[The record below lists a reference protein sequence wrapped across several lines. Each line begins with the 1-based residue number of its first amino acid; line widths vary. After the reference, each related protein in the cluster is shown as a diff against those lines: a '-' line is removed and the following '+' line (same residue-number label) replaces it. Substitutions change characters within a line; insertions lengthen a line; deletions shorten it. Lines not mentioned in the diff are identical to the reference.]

1 MSDANHP
8 LQAERQ
14 AVLAVLSRLLEPIA
28 QLCVAKA
35 VTIQGVEELIR
46 HAFVQAARDACQDAK
61 GDRLTSRIST
71 MTGLTRREVG
81 RISAAPGWDLPATR
95 SPATDL
101 LTRWASL
108 PGYTDAQGRPVALPR
123 VGGEPSFEAL
133 AASVT
138 KDVHPRSLMAEMVR
152 LGLVEHDAAADSLT
166 LLASAFVPRADW
178 PRMVGFL
185 ASNVGDHLRAG
196 VTNVL
201 GTGSEHFEQAL
212 LADELSP
219 QSVEKAR
226 QLIAEQWRSLLTTL
240 GPQLQALIDDDTQ
253 ARRAQSEALRVGLY
267 SWSAAMPAASDAPG
281 APDSPDT
288 TSEVTP

>member
-1 MSDANHP
+1 MTNNDHP

-14 AVLAVLSRLLEPIA
+14 AVLAVLERLLQPIA

-35 VTIQGVEELIR
+35 VTIHGVEELIR
-46 HAFVQAARDACQDAK
+46 HAFVQAARNACDDAK

-71 MTGLTRREVG
+71 MTGLTRREVS
-81 RISAAPGWDLPATR
+81 RISAAPALDLPATR
-95 SPATDL
+95 SPATDV

-108 PGYTDAQGRPVALPR
+108 PGYTDAQGRPIALPR
-123 VGGEPSFEAL
+123 VGAEPSFEAL

-138 KDVHPRSLMAEMVR
+138 KDVHPRSLMAELMR
-152 LGLVEHDAAADSLT
+152 LGLVEHDTAADTLT
-166 LLASAFVPRADW
+166 LLDSAFVPRSDW

-185 ASNVGDHLRAG
+185 GSNVGDHLRAG

-219 QSVEKAR
+219 QSVDKAR
-226 QLIAEQWRSLLTTL
+226 HLIAEQWRSLMTTL
-240 GPQLQALIDDDTQ
+240 GPQLQALIDDDERQ
-253 ARRAQSEALRVGLY
+253 RRGQSEALRIGLY
-267 SWSAAMPAASDAPG
+267 SWAAPMPAPSQAPD